1 MEARCAIRAARR
13 QIAEMLVRR
22 RRYFPS
28 EKVAPTSDADVTEIL
43 ARKSEV
49 ELSRQLSF
57 TCVIRA
63 EYVTE

>member
-1 MEARCAIRAARR
+1 MQAASR
-13 QIAEMLVRR
+13 QIAETLKRR

-28 EKVAPTSDADVTEIL
+28 EKVAPTGDAGVTEIR

-49 ELSRQLSF
+49 ELSHQLSF
-57 TCVIRA
+57 ACVIRP